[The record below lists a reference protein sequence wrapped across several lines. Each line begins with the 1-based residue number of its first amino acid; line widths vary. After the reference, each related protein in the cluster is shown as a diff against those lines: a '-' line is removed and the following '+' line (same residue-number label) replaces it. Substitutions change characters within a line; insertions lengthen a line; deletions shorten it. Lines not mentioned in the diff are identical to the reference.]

1 MRSLFAH
8 RTLGVAAVAGLM
20 AVGVGCSKD
29 RSDTKMSSD
38 MKADTKMSD
47 ASMSGTGMSTSASEK
62 SLYDRLGGEPA
73 LTAVVDDFVART
85 ASNPKVNF
93 TRKGTPQEWNAS
105 PENVTKLKR
114 RLVTFIAE
122 ATGGPKKY
130 DGKDMKSAHAGM
142 QITSAEFDAL
152 AGDLAASLDKLK
164 VPAKEKNELMAIA
177 ASTKGAM
184 VEK

>member
-1 MRSLFAH
+1 MRFQPSY
-8 RTLGVAAVAGLM
+8 RTLGVAAVAGLL
-20 AVGVGCSKD
+20 AVGAGCKT
-29 RSDTKMSSD
+29 SDKSDMSSD
-38 MKADTKMSD
+38 
-47 ASMSGTGMSTSASEK
+47 ASKPTMEEKSTMGEK
-62 SLYDRLGGEPA
+62 SLYERLGGEPA

-93 TRKGTPQEWNAS
+93 TRKGTPQEWPAT
-105 PENVTKLKR
+105 PENVAKLKR

-142 QITSAEFDAL
+142 QISNAEFDAL
-152 AGDLAASLDKLK
+152 AGDLAASLDKFK
-164 VPAKEKNELMAIA
+164 VPAKEKGELMAIA
-177 ASTKGAM
+177 ASTRGAM

>member
-1 MRSLFAH
+1 
-8 RTLGVAAVAGLM
+8 LGVAAVAGLL
-20 AVGVGCSKD
+20 AVGAGCKTTDSSKTD
-29 RSDTKMSSD
+29 VSSD
-38 MKADTKMSD
+38 MSKSDMSKSD
-47 ASMSGTGMSTSASEK
+47 MSKSSSTMAEK
-62 SLYDRLGGEPA
+62 SLYERLGGEPA

-93 TRKGTPQEWNAS
+93 TRKGTPQEWPAT
-105 PENVTKLKR
+105 PENVAKLKR

-152 AGDLAASLDKLK
+152 AGDLAASLDKFK

>member
-1 MRSLFAH
+1 MRLQFTH
-8 RTLGVAAVAGLM
+8 HMLGVAAVAGLLV
-20 AVGVGCSKD
+20 VGTGCKTTDSS
-29 RSDTKMSSD
+29 RSDSSSD
-38 MKADTKMSD
+38 MSKS
-47 ASMSGTGMSTSASEK
+47 SSSSSSSSSTTNEK
-62 SLYDRLGGEPA
+62 SLYERLGGEPA

-93 TRKGTPQEWNAS
+93 TRKGTPQEWPAT

-152 AGDLAASLDKLK
+152 AADLSASLDKFK
-164 VPAKEKNELMAIA
+164 VPAKEKAELMAIA

-184 VEK
+184 VER

>member
-1 MRSLFAH
+1 MGLQH
-8 RTLGVAAVAGLM
+8 TYRTVGVAAVAGLL
-20 AVGVGCSKD
+20 AVGTGCKTTDSQK
-29 RSDTKMSSD
+29 SDMSSD
-38 MKADTKMSD
+38 MSKYDLSKSSS
-47 ASMSGTGMSTSASEK
+47 SMNEK
-62 SLYDRLGGEPA
+62 SLYERLGGEDA

-93 TRKGTPQEWNAS
+93 TRKGTPQEWNAT
-105 PENVTKLKR
+105 PENVAKLKR

-152 AGDLAASLDKLK
+152 AADLAASLDKFK

-184 VEK
+184 VER

>member
-1 MRSLFAH
+1 MRLQH
-8 RTLGVAAVAGLM
+8 TYRKLGVAAVAGLL
-20 AVGVGCSKD
+20 AVGTGCKTTDSSK
-29 RSDTKMSSD
+29 SDSPSD
-38 MKADTKMSD
+38 MSKS
-47 ASMSGTGMSTSASEK
+47 SSTMNEK
-62 SLYDRLGGEPA
+62 SLYERLGGEPA

-93 TRKGTPQEWNAS
+93 TRKGTPQEWDAN
-105 PENVTKLKR
+105 PENVKKLKR

-152 AGDLAASLDKLK
+152 AADLAASLDKFK
-164 VPAKEKNELMAIA
+164 VPAKEKGELMAIA

-184 VEK
+184 VER